1 MSSQT
6 SKQISY
12 VVAQQFKE
20 GFYEP
25 SPTLGYVF
33 IGKHTP
39 YTDEATPS
47 SINDTLY
54 DEKATW
60 DSMYAAK
67 RITGNDVEL
76 VIPKVT
82 WTSNTKYKQ
91 HDDKISIRDLIEPD
105 LAANVKPFYVFTSQ
119 RNVYKCLSNNASAN
133 STVEPFGD
141 YTSSN
146 GNIATSDG
154 YLWKYMY
161 NVKPSNKF
169 LGDLWI
175 PVPDSTSLLDY
186 SVSPLGVIDGELA
199 AITVTNKGTGYYENK
214 IQVLNQF
221 GPGNTTLVLA
231 NVTNVAANMFV
242 SGTGLAPQTY
252 IIQSQVYPGNGVSA
266 IDLSIATIGSGGA
279 NTTANQLTL
288 TTRVYVEGDG
298 TSIVATPTVS
308 VGDVANANI
317 SKVTVSTIGQGYS
330 RANAF
335 VYGTGIGAT
344 LRTILDPKYGHA
356 HNPAKELGANSV
368 MVTVRIGEIDTTEGG
383 RIPANITFR
392 QYGIFVDPHKY
403 GQLNVVSP
411 TSANSVVTQA
421 TLIDL
426 VTGPAYYQDEFVYQG
441 VSPNTATAYG
451 YALDQP
457 TANKLRLTSVTGN
470 FTVGAP
476 LIGVSSGSSRLII
489 NSTPPDF
496 EPYSGPIL
504 HTENVTKVTRA
515 DGQAEN
521 IKLIVRL

>member
-20 GFYEP
+20 GFFEP

-33 IGKHTP
+33 VGNHIAYP
-39 YTDEATPS
+39 NEATPTN
-47 SINDTLY
+47 INDTIY
-54 DEKATW
+54 DEKTIW
-60 DSMYAAK
+60 DNMYAAK
-67 RITGNDVEL
+67 RVTGNDVEL

-91 HDDKISIRDLIEPD
+91 YDDKVAVKDLIEPD
-105 LAANVKPFYVFTSQ
+105 LAANVKPFYVYTSQ

-161 NVKPSNKF
+161 NVKPSNRF
-169 LGDLWI
+169 LADSWI
-175 PVPDSTSLLDY
+175 PVPDSTTKLDY
-186 SVSPLGVIDGELA
+186 SVSSLGVIDGEIA
-199 AITVTNKGTGYYENK
+199 SIIVTNKGTGYYENK

-221 GPGNTTLVLA
+221 GAGNTTLVLA

-252 IIQSQVYPGNGVSA
+252 IVQKQTYPGNGVSS
-266 IDLSIATIGSGGA
+266 IDLSIATIAANGA
-279 NTTANQLTL
+279 PGANQLTL
-288 TTRVYVEGDG
+288 TSRVYVDGDG
-298 TSIVATPTVS
+298 TSIVAYPTVS
-308 VGDVANANI
+308 PGPVASANI

-335 VYGTGIGAT
+335 IYGTGTGAT
-344 LRTILDPKYGHA
+344 LRPILDLKYGHGY
-356 HNPAKELGANSV
+356 NPAKELGANSV
-368 MVTVRIGEIDTTEGG
+368 MIVVRMGEVETTEGG
-383 RIPANITFR
+383 FIPANTTFR
-392 QYGIFVDPHKY
+392 QYGLFVDPHKY
-403 GQLNVVSP
+403 GDANVVSP
-411 TSANSVVTQA
+411 TSANSVVSQA

-426 VTGPAYYQDEFVYQG
+426 VTGPNYYQDEFVYQG
-441 VSPNTATAYG
+441 VSPSTATAYG

-457 TANKLRLTSVTGN
+457 TANKLRMTNVIGN
-470 FTVGAP
+470 FIVGAP
-476 LIGVSSGSSRLII
+476 LIGANSGSSRLLV
-489 NSTPPDF
+489 NATPPDF
-496 EPYSGPIL
+496 QPYSGPIL
-504 HTENVTKVTRA
+504 HTENVIKVTRA